1 MPGFAAGDRLQPLG
15 PVQPMREV
23 GSRCRDRRPRRMK
36 WRVFLPGSSRILVNP
51 NNSLSGGSE
60 MQVKAAVLVD
70 VQNLQETFERQG
82 MEVRYD
88 ALKEHLKAQLGYED
102 REVKFLAFV
111 PYKREDDRRMRL
123 IDALSFMGFRVI
135 TKPVRE
141 HPDGGMKA
149 NMDVE
154 LVLEAV
160 NLAQVVGEMVIVT
173 GDSDFVPLVDFLS
186 RHGVRITV
194 LGPGRGSTSVEL
206 IRASDSYSNLDSLAG
221 VVIPRYHEES
231 APSPE

>member
-1 MPGFAAGDRLQPLG
+1 
-15 PVQPMREV
+15 MR
-23 GSRCRDRRPRRMK
+23 
-36 WRVFLPGSSRILVNP
+36 
-51 NNSLSGGSE
+51 
-60 MQVKAAVLVD
+60 VKAAVLVD

-88 ALKEHLKAQLGYED
+88 SLKEHLKSELELGES
-102 REVKFLAFV
+102 EVKFLAFV

-123 IDALSFMGFRVI
+123 IDALSFMGFRVV

-160 NLAQVVGEMVIVT
+160 NLASVVEKMVIVT
-173 GDSDFVPLVDFLS
+173 GDSDFVPLVDYLS
-186 RHGVRITV
+186 RRGIRVTV

-206 IRASDSYSNLDSLAG
+206 IRASDHYQNLDSLAG
-221 VVIPRYHEES
+221 VVIPRYHEE
-231 APSPE
+231 PSPAES

>member
-1 MPGFAAGDRLQPLG
+1 
-15 PVQPMREV
+15 
-23 GSRCRDRRPRRMK
+23 
-36 WRVFLPGSSRILVNP
+36 
-51 NNSLSGGSE
+51 
-60 MQVKAAVLVD
+60 MQIKAAVLVD

-88 ALKEHLKAQLGYED
+88 ALRDYLKAEFELEE

-111 PYKREDDRRMRL
+111 PHRRDDDRRMRL

-154 LVLEAV
+154 IVLEAIH
-160 NLAQVVGEMVIVT
+160 LASVVKEIVLVT
-173 GDSDFVPLVDFLS
+173 GDSDFVPLVDDLS
-186 RHGVRITV
+186 RRGVRVTV
-194 LGPGRGSTSVEL
+194 FGPGRGSTSVEL
-206 IRASDSYSNLDSLAG
+206 IRASDHFKNIDSLAG
-221 VVIPRYHEES
+221 VVIPRFSHDETEEKS
-231 APSPE
+231 A

>member
-1 MPGFAAGDRLQPLG
+1 
-15 PVQPMREV
+15 
-23 GSRCRDRRPRRMK
+23 
-36 WRVFLPGSSRILVNP
+36 
-51 NNSLSGGSE
+51 
-60 MQVKAAVLVD
+60 MQIKVAVLVD

-82 MEVRYD
+82 LEVRYD
-88 ALKEHLKAQLGYED
+88 ALKDYLKAELGLDE
-102 REVKFLAFV
+102 REIKFLAFV

-123 IDALSFMGFRVI
+123 IDALSFMGFRVV

-160 NLAQVVGEMVIVT
+160 NLISAVGEMVIVT
-173 GDSDFVPLVDFLS
+173 GDSDFVPLVDYLS
-186 RHGVRITV
+186 RRGIRVTV

-206 IRASDSYSNLDSLAG
+206 IRASDHYSNLDSLAG
-221 VVIPRYHEES
+221 VVIPRFHEE
-231 APSPE
+231 PPLPEA

>member
-1 MPGFAAGDRLQPLG
+1 MGI
-15 PVQPMREV
+15 
-23 GSRCRDRRPRRMK
+23 RM
-36 WRVFLPGSSRILVNP
+36 V
-51 NNSLSGGSE
+51 
-60 MQVKAAVLVD
+60 VLVD

-88 ALKEHLKAQLGYED
+88 ALRDHLKNEFGVAEG
-102 REVKFLAFV
+102 EVKFLAFI
-111 PYKREDDRRMRL
+111 PYRRDDDRRMRL

-160 NLAQVVGEMVIVT
+160 NLAPVVEEMVLVT
-173 GDSDFVPLVDFLS
+173 GDSDFVPLVDYLS
-186 RHGVRITV
+186 RKGLRVTV
-194 LGPGRGSTSVEL
+194 FGPGRGSTSVEL
-206 IRASDSYSNLDSLAG
+206 IRASDHYKNLDSLEG
-221 VVIPRYHEES
+221 VVIPRFGHENTLSE
-231 APSPE
+231 EG

>member
-1 MPGFAAGDRLQPLG
+1 
-15 PVQPMREV
+15 
-23 GSRCRDRRPRRMK
+23 
-36 WRVFLPGSSRILVNP
+36 
-51 NNSLSGGSE
+51 
-60 MQVKAAVLVD
+60 MQIKVAVLVD

-88 ALKEHLKAQLGYED
+88 ALKDYLKAELGLDE
-102 REVKFLAFV
+102 REIKFLAFV

-123 IDALSFMGFRVI
+123 IDALSFMGFRVV

-160 NLAQVVGEMVIVT
+160 NLISAVGEMVIVT
-173 GDSDFVPLVDFLS
+173 GDSDFVPLVDYLS
-186 RHGVRITV
+186 RRGIRVTV

-206 IRASDSYSNLDSLAG
+206 IRASDHYSNLDSLAG
-221 VVIPRYHEES
+221 VVIPRFHEE
-231 APSPE
+231 PPLPEA

>member
-1 MPGFAAGDRLQPLG
+1 
-15 PVQPMREV
+15 MREV

>member
-1 MPGFAAGDRLQPLG
+1 MD
-15 PVQPMREV
+15 
-23 GSRCRDRRPRRMK
+23 
-36 WRVFLPGSSRILVNP
+36 I
-51 NNSLSGGSE
+51 
-60 MQVKAAVLVD
+60 KAAVLVD

-88 ALKEHLKAQLGYED
+88 ALKEHLKAELGLDD
-102 REVKFLAFV
+102 REIKFLAFV
-111 PYKREDDRRMRL
+111 PFKREDDRRMRL

-160 NLAQVVGEMVIVT
+160 NLASVVGEMVIVT
-173 GDSDFVPLVDFLS
+173 GDSDFVPLVDYLS
-186 RHGVRITV
+186 RRGVRVVV

-206 IRASDSYSNLDSLAG
+206 IRASDHYSNLDSLAG
-221 VVIPRYHEES
+221 VVIPRFHEEPPQ
-231 APSPE
+231 AEA